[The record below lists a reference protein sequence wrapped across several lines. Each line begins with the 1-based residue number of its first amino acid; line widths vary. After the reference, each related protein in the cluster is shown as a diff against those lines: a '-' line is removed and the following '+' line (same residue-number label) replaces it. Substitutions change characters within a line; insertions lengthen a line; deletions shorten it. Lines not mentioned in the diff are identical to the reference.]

1 MTSTMIKKF
10 RLPFRGSGTLNQ
22 NVGDLLHTI
31 ECSELSHVRA
41 ELLQLLII
49 PSVAPHPKQPH
60 RQLSCHSHFGDKFVA
75 AHAQMRILSVPPFL
89 TTSHALRRLA
99 E

>member
-1 MTSTMIKKF
+1 MTSKMIKKF
-10 RLPFRGSGTLNQ
+10 RLPVSRSGTLNQ

-31 ECSELSHVRA
+31 ECTELSHVRA

-49 PSVAPHPKQPH
+49 PSVAPHPKQPY

-75 AHAQMRILSVPPFL
+75 AQRQMRILSAPPFL
-89 TTSHALRRLA
+89 TTSCALCRLTQ
-99 E
+99 